1 MTDKPKIEV
10 GQRWVT
16 RGGNVACVVA
26 TDGKK
31 PGYPVIIETSPGDR
45 WALTEDG
52 TVPMLGAVS
61 EYDLFTLMPGEAS

>member
-10 GQRWVT
+10 GQRWMT
-16 RGGNVACVVA
+16 RGGDIARVVA

-31 PGYPVIIETSPGDR
+31 PGYPVIIETNPGDL
-45 WALTEDG
+45 WTLMEDG

-61 EYDLFTLMPGEAS
+61 EYDLFTLMPEDVA